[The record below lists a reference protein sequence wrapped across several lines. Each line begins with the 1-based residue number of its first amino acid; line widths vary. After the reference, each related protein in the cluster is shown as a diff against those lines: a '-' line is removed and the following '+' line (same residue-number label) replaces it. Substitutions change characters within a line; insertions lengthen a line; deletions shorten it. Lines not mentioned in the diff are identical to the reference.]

1 MTVLEYD
8 YEESENFLLK
18 CLNLSLVIARKMVL
32 TVAQKIRWK
41 KIYFH
46 LYLVLYCKIK
56 KILQDKWPQK
66 VSGRK
71 MQFIN
76 VTNVSEILPIAE
88 HGLLVLSRVVNGCGI
103 TNTRVRFKCTIRSYT
118 LIDFY

>member
-46 LYLVLYCKIK
+46 LYLVFLREQNK
-56 KILQDKWPQK
+56 KDTARYTATKSIWTQDA
-66 VSGRK
+66 V
-71 MQFIN
+71 
-76 VTNVSEILPIAE
+76 
-88 HGLLVLSRVVNGCGI
+88 H
-103 TNTRVRFKCTIRSYT
+103 KCYKCI
-118 LIDFY
+118 